1 MENEWFV
8 LGGTIVDNIMDKFA
22 EKFSA
27 QDMIK
32 ANSQAEVETAIS
44 ETVDALSKK
53 MEENLG
59 KKFDENSTKT
69 HDVGVQTY
77 RNIQAILNKQEEKH
91 VEEYKEIERK
101 FEELHFAIETKNSA
115 VLPIVIVTLLV
126 AGADLVI
133 NILRIFGIL

>member
-1 MENEWFV
+1 
-8 LGGTIVDNIMDKFA
+8 LDNIMDKLTR
-22 EKFSA
+22 EMSA

-32 ANSQAEVETAIS
+32 ANTQAEVESAIS
-44 ETVDALSKK
+44 ESVEAVSKK
-53 MEENLG
+53 MEENFN

-91 VEEYKEIERK
+91 QEEYKEIQKK
-101 FEELHFAIETKNSA
+101 FEEVHFAIETKNSA
-115 VLPIVIVTLLV
+115 LLPLLIVTLLV

-133 NILRIFGIL
+133 NILRIFGII

>member
-1 MENEWFV
+1 
-8 LGGTIVDNIMDKFA
+8 MDKFT

>member
-1 MENEWFV
+1 
-8 LGGTIVDNIMDKFA
+8 MDKFA

>member
-1 MENEWFV
+1 
-8 LGGTIVDNIMDKFA
+8 MDKLTR
-22 EKFSA
+22 EMSA

-32 ANSQAEVETAIS
+32 ANTQAEVESAIS
-44 ETVDALSKK
+44 ESVEAVSKK
-53 MEENLG
+53 MEENFN

-91 VEEYKEIERK
+91 QEEYKEIQKK
-101 FEELHFAIETKNSA
+101 FEEVHFAIETKNTA
-115 VLPIVIVTLLV
+115 LLPLLIVTLLV

-133 NILRIFGIL
+133 NILRIFGII

>member
-1 MENEWFV
+1 M
-8 LGGTIVDNIMDKFA
+8 DNIMDKLTK
-22 EKFSA
+22 EMSA

-32 ANSQAEVETAIS
+32 ANTQAEVESAIS
-44 ETVDALSKK
+44 ESVEAVSKK
-53 MEENLG
+53 MEENFN

-91 VEEYKEIERK
+91 QEEYKEIQKK
-101 FEELHFAIETKNSA
+101 FEEVHFAIETKNSA
-115 VLPIVIVTLLV
+115 LLPLLIVTLLV

-133 NILRIFGIL
+133 NILRIFGII

>member
-1 MENEWFV
+1 M
-8 LGGTIVDNIMDKFA
+8 DNIMDKLTK
-22 EKFSA
+22 EMSA

-32 ANSQAEVETAIS
+32 ANTQAEVESAIS
-44 ETVDALSKK
+44 ESVEAVSKK
-53 MEENLG
+53 MEENFN

-91 VEEYKEIERK
+91 QDEYKEIQKR
-101 FEELHFAIETKNSA
+101 FEEVHFAIETKNTA
-115 VLPIVIVTLLV
+115 LLPLLIVTLLV

-133 NILRIFGIL
+133 NILRIFGII

>member
-1 MENEWFV
+1 M
-8 LGGTIVDNIMDKFA
+8 DNIMDKLTR
-22 EKFSA
+22 EMSA

-32 ANSQAEVETAIS
+32 ANTQAEVESAIS
-44 ETVDALSKK
+44 ESVEAVSKK
-53 MEENLG
+53 MEENFN

-91 VEEYKEIERK
+91 QEEYKEIQKK
-101 FEELHFAIETKNSA
+101 FEEVHFAIETKNTA
-115 VLPIVIVTLLV
+115 LLPLLIVTLLV

-133 NILRIFGIL
+133 NILRIFGII

>member
-1 MENEWFV
+1 
-8 LGGTIVDNIMDKFA
+8 MDKLTR
-22 EKFSA
+22 EMSA

-32 ANSQAEVETAIS
+32 ANTQAEVESAIS
-44 ETVDALSKK
+44 ESVEAVSKK
-53 MEENLG
+53 MEENFN

-91 VEEYKEIERK
+91 QEEYKEIQKK
-101 FEELHFAIETKNSA
+101 FEEVHFAIETKNSA
-115 VLPIVIVTLLV
+115 LLPLLIVTLLV

-133 NILRIFGIL
+133 NILRIFGII

>member
-1 MENEWFV
+1 M
-8 LGGTIVDNIMDKFA
+8 DNIMDKLTR
-22 EKFSA
+22 EMSA

-32 ANSQAEVETAIS
+32 ANTQAEVESAIS
-44 ETVDALSKK
+44 ESVEAVSKK
-53 MEENLG
+53 MEENFN

-91 VEEYKEIERK
+91 QEEYKEIQKK
-101 FEELHFAIETKNSA
+101 FEEVHFAIETKNTA
-115 VLPIVIVTLLV
+115 ILPLLIVTLLV

-133 NILRIFGIL
+133 NILRIFGII

>member
-1 MENEWFV
+1 
-8 LGGTIVDNIMDKFA
+8 MDKLTR
-22 EKFSA
+22 EMSA

-32 ANSQAEVETAIS
+32 ANTQAEVESAIS
-44 ETVDALSKK
+44 ESVEAVSKK
-53 MEENLG
+53 MEENFN

-91 VEEYKEIERK
+91 QEEYKEIQKK
-101 FEELHFAIETKNSA
+101 FEEVHFAIETKNTA
-115 VLPIVIVTLLV
+115 ILPLLIVTLLV

-133 NILRIFGIL
+133 NILRIFGII

>member
-1 MENEWFV
+1 M
-8 LGGTIVDNIMDKFA
+8 DNIMDKLTR
-22 EKFSA
+22 EMSA

-32 ANSQAEVETAIS
+32 ANTQAEVESAIS
-44 ETVDALSKK
+44 ESVEAVSKK
-53 MEENLG
+53 MEENFN

-91 VEEYKEIERK
+91 QEEYKEIQKK
-101 FEELHFAIETKNSA
+101 FEEVHIAIETKNTA
-115 VLPIVIVTLLV
+115 LLPLLIVTLLV

-133 NILRIFGIL
+133 NILRIFGII

>member
-1 MENEWFV
+1 M
-8 LGGTIVDNIMDKFA
+8 DNIMDKLTR
-22 EKFSA
+22 EMSA

-32 ANSQAEVETAIS
+32 ANTQAEVESAIS
-44 ETVDALSKK
+44 ESVEAVSKK
-53 MEENLG
+53 MEENFN

-91 VEEYKEIERK
+91 QEEYKEIQKK
-101 FEELHFAIETKNSA
+101 FEEVHFAIETKNTA
-115 VLPIVIVTLLV
+115 LLPLLIITLLV

-133 NILRIFGIL
+133 NILRILGII

>member
-1 MENEWFV
+1 M
-8 LGGTIVDNIMDKFA
+8 DNIMDKLTR
-22 EKFSA
+22 EMSA

-32 ANSQAEVETAIS
+32 ANTQAEVESAIS
-44 ETVDALSKK
+44 ESVEAVSKK
-53 MEENLG
+53 MEENFN

-91 VEEYKEIERK
+91 QEEYKEIQKK
-101 FEELHFAIETKNSA
+101 FEEVHFAIETKNTGL
-115 VLPIVIVTLLV
+115 LPLLIVTLLV

-133 NILRIFGIL
+133 NILRIFGII

>member
-1 MENEWFV
+1 M
-8 LGGTIVDNIMDKFA
+8 DNIMDKLTR
-22 EKFSA
+22 EMSA

-32 ANSQAEVETAIS
+32 ANTQAEVESAIS
-44 ETVDALSKK
+44 ESVEAVSKK
-53 MEENLG
+53 MEENFN

-91 VEEYKEIERK
+91 QEEYKEIQKK
-101 FEELHFAIETKNSA
+101 FEEVHFAIETKNSA
-115 VLPIVIVTLLV
+115 LLPLLIVTLLV

-133 NILRIFGIL
+133 NILRIFGII